1 MSENVSPQGATIA
14 PIVAAAPIAGGRSAR
29 EPVAARHPW
38 RREIAAMVKL
48 ALPLAA
54 TQLLMIGINTSDV
67 VMMGW
72 LGPDKLAAGSLGFS
86 LYMPVFL
93 FGVGLLSAVSALAA
107 QALGAKEYRGV
118 RRSVR
123 QGLWVATAYSVLASL
138 LLWHGESILLTLGQ
152 DPATAALAGGYLR
165 AALWGFPGAVWVIV
179 LRGFVTALSRP
190 RSALLII
197 LAGTLLNIA
206 LNYVLMFGHLGFPR
220 LELVGAGIATSIVN
234 LGMVAIFLAAIQADR
249 KFRRHAILARFWRPD
264 WPRFRRLLTLGLPIG
279 ITVLAETAFFS
290 SAAILMGWIGTAAL
304 AAHTVALQCAAVAFM
319 VPLGVSQATTVRV
332 GLAFGAG
339 DRERVGRAGWTAFI
353 LGTAFMSCS
362 ALAFW
367 FAGPQLVGL
376 FLDRGVAENAAAIAL
391 AVAFLRIAAVFQ
403 LLDGAQVIGV
413 GALRGLQDTLVPMAI
428 AVLGYWA
435 IGFPVAA
442 LLGFTLELGGEGVW
456 WGLASGLAV
465 VAGLLVW
472 RFAGRDRLLTRAG
485 FTPRRA

>member
-1 MSENVSPQGATIA
+1 MTQKFSPQGATAA
-14 PIVAAAPIAGGRSAR
+14 PVAAAATIATAR
-29 EPVAARHPW
+29 PVRDRTSGEHPW
-38 RREIAAMVKL
+38 RREIAAMLKL
-48 ALPLAA
+48 AVPLAA
-54 TQLLMIGINTSDV
+54 TQLLMIGINTTDV

-72 LGPDKLAAGSLGFS
+72 LGPDKLAAGSLGFT
-86 LYMPVFL
+86 LYMPAFL
-93 FGVGLLSAVSALAA
+93 FGVGLLSTVAALAA

-123 QGLWVATAYSVLASL
+123 QGLWIATAYGVLAGL
-138 LLWHGESILLTLGQ
+138 FLWNGEAILLALGQ
-152 DPATAALAGGYLR
+152 NAATAALAGGYLH
-165 AALWGFPGAVWVIV
+165 AALWGFPAAIWVIV

-197 LAGTLLNIA
+197 LAGTLLNAA
-206 LNYVLMFGHLGFPR
+206 LNYVLMFGHFGFPR

-234 LGMVAIFLAAIQADR
+234 YLMVAIFLAAIQADR
-249 KFRRHAILARFWRPD
+249 RFRRHAILARFWRPD
-264 WPRFRRLLTLGLPIG
+264 WPRFRRLLALGLPIG

-290 SAAILMGWIGTAAL
+290 SAAILMGWISVSAL
-304 AAHTVALQCAAVAFM
+304 AAHTIALQCAAVAFM

-339 DRERVGRAGWTAFI
+339 DRERIGRSGWTAFI

-376 FLDRGVAENAAAIAL
+376 FLDRGMAENAATIAL

-413 GALRGLQDTLVPMAI
+413 GALRGLQDTLVPMVI

-442 LLGFTLELGGEGVW
+442 LLGFPLALGGEGVW

-485 FTPRRA
+485 FSPRRA